1 MALALVAAAC
11 GSGSGGA
18 TTTAAGTG
26 TTAAETGTTAAAT
39 TTAAETG
46 TTAATTGDVVFWT
59 GSTNPVDLAALR
71 KIVDQFNALGGATA
85 ELVEVTGSETEAT
98 ALITAVRGGTGPD
111 VYMLDR
117 FTVAQRAADGLLED
131 LTQFDDNP
139 LDGFIAFA
147 AEEAT
152 FDGKAYA
159 LPFDTDTRALYYN
172 IGMLEEAGI
181 DPAELDPANGPVTWD
196 RVMEIA
202 NQLNEDDGTN
212 YTRMGFVPWQTWANG
227 QGWHY
232 TFGFSWGADFY
243 DEAGC
248 QVTPTDPAN
257 VEAFQWI
264 YDTAAA
270 LDVEKTSAFVA
281 ADQPNDVPPEQ
292 QYFIQEK
299 VGFLISGDWF
309 IASLAQYAPDINYG
323 ITLLPVPDEGMES
336 TTWAGGWSMVIPEGA
351 KNPEGAW
358 EFLQYIAGEEGQRV
372 YSKDTSH
379 LPTFESL
386 GSEEGLLDE
395 RHAFFAS
402 LLPNAAS
409 RPPLPVG
416 ALYWDELTT
425 AWQATTLNQAPPEE
439 SLATAA
445 ERTQA
450 QLDQFCP

>member
-1 MALALVAAAC
+1 
-11 GSGSGGA
+11 
-18 TTTAAGTG
+18 
-26 TTAAETGTTAAAT
+26 
-39 TTAAETG
+39 
-46 TTAATTGDVVFWT
+46 
-59 GSTNPVDLAALR
+59 
-71 KIVDQFNALGGATA
+71 
-85 ELVEVTGSETEAT
+85 
-98 ALITAVRGGTGPD
+98 
-111 VYMLDR
+111 MLFR
-117 FTVAQRAADGLLED
+117 
-131 LTQFDDNP
+131 
-139 LDGFIAFA
+139 
-147 AEEAT
+147 
-152 FDGKAYA
+152 
-159 LPFDTDTRALYYN
+159 
-172 IGMLEEAGI
+172 
-181 DPAELDPANGPVTWD
+181 
-196 RVMEIA
+196 
-202 NQLNEDDGTN
+202 
-212 YTRMGFVPWQTWANG
+212 
-227 QGWHY
+227 
-232 TFGFSWGADFY
+232 S
-243 DEAGC
+243 
-248 QVTPTDPAN
+248 
-257 VEAFQWI
+257 AFQWV

-270 LDVEKTSAFVA
+270 LDVEMTSAFVA

-386 GSEEGLLDE
+386 GTEEGLLDE

-450 QLDQFCP
+450 QLDQFC